1 MRRHRS
7 SKTWGY
13 ILVTPAKNEEK
24 NLPLLAKSVVNQS
37 VRPKLWIIVNDNSTD
52 QTGKI
57 AEALARE
64 HDWIKVLH
72 LKDRAAGYDL
82 KYRYSEVVRKG
93 FKTALDYAIN
103 HGIPFGYVGV
113 LDADFILE
121 RRFFEKL
128 IRAFRKNEEL
138 GIVSGGGYYLR
149 NGRLVWEGTD
159 PLRPKG
165 SPRLFRRE
173 CFRDVGG
180 YRLGP
185 SPDTVSYYLARFL
198 GWKTAQIL
206 DAIAVQ
212 LRETEGRFGHLR
224 GYEMLGWS
232 NYKLGASFT
241 SILARAG
248 FLLLQ
253 NPIKSYALLAGYLKA
268 FKKRERRIE
277 NADLRAMIRK
287 DLTLRSNLTK
297 LGRINN
303 ARKLVPV
310 RESDVRG

>member
-1 MRRHRS
+1 MRPRS
-7 SKTWGY
+7 SKTRGY
-13 ILVTPAKNEEK
+13 LLVTPAKNEEA

-37 VRPKLWIIVNDNSTD
+37 IRPRLWVIVNDNSSD
-52 QTGKI
+52 GTGKI
-57 AEALARE
+57 AEELAER
-64 HDWIKVLH
+64 HRWIEVLH
-72 LKDRAAGYDL
+72 LKGGGGYDL
-82 KYRYSEVVRKG
+82 KYRYSQVVRIG
-93 FKTALDYAIN
+93 FERALSLAIGR
-103 HGIPFGYVGV
+103 GIPFGYIGV

-128 IRAFRKNEEL
+128 VEAFGRDPRL
-138 GIVSGGGYYLR
+138 GIVSGGGYYLKG
-149 NGRLVWEGTD
+149 GRLVWEGTD
-159 PLRPKG
+159 PERPKG

-173 CFRDVGG
+173 CFREVGG
-180 YRLGP
+180 YREGP
-185 SPDTVSYYLARFL
+185 SPDTVSHYLARFL
-198 GWKTAQIL
+198 GWRTGQVV

-248 FLLLQ
+248 FLMLQ
-253 NPIKSYALLAGYLKA
+253 NPVKGYALVAGYLKA
-268 FKKRERRIE
+268 FKGRERRIE
-277 NADLRAMIRK
+277 NGDLREMIRS
-287 DLTLRSNLTK
+287 DLTLGSNLRK
-297 LGRINN
+297 LRRIRD